1 MISGIYIL
9 ILLMSIHRDC
19 MSDTYA
25 IKRYHRQTVPVT
37 GSSKKKKYLTV
48 ILLLLIAGMTGM
60 AYLVYASGILAEN
73 NPAIAPQLAGRI
85 NLERQ
90 ANDLPPVRIDSGLSN
105 LAYKKSQEVKI
116 SQLNYAKGVNPNLDA
131 LTNVMIIPKI
141 TWAVSSDNL
150 RQQMLE
156 SQADKE
162 STFSSNV
169 LNPDLRTL
177 GIGVTS
183 DSYNYYIVTKW
194 KQG

>member
-1 MISGIYIL
+1 
-9 ILLMSIHRDC
+9 